1 MKTLR
6 EKFKNTEGA
15 INLLHCVFEF
25 FQRCFCVLKAFLW
38 AFLRKSKRIRDAAL
52 STFIHH
58 YTFAAK
64 SKSIKYD
71 SRRTIRVGME
81 TIPCTTQ

>member
-25 FQRCFCVLKAFLW
+25 FQRCFCVLKTFLW
-38 AFLRKSKRIRDAAL
+38 AFLRKSKRIRDASIYTSKKNIAQVLFL
-52 STFIHH
+52 SDIFLFPFIRQQFPVL
-58 YTFAAK
+58 T
-64 SKSIKYD
+64 
-71 SRRTIRVGME
+71 
-81 TIPCTTQ
+81 

>member
-38 AFLRKSKRIRDAAL
+38 AFLRKMGEKQL
-52 STFIHH
+52 SWRF
-58 YTFAAK
+58 
-64 SKSIKYD
+64 S
-71 SRRTIRVGME
+71 
-81 TIPCTTQ
+81 

>member
-6 EKFKNTEGA
+6 EKIKNTEGA

-38 AFLRKSKRIRDAAL
+38 AFLRKMGEKRKRIRDA
-52 STFIHH
+52 SI
-58 YTFAAK
+58 YT
-64 SKSIKYD
+64 SKKISLKFY
-71 SRRTIRVGME
+71 S
-81 TIPCTTQ
+81 